1 MSGKQRR
8 SGRQQRGFGSIE
20 AIVAVALLAAITA
33 GMTSTVAHARRLHT
47 SAAAERR
54 ATQLAVAAVER
65 LRAGGSPGTDEVAG
79 YTTTA
84 SMAPWTGFG
93 RLSEARVEVSWLD
106 GERRS
111 LVLRTL
117 LYR

>member
-1 MSGKQRR
+1 MSGNPRR
-8 SGRQQRGFGSIE
+8 SCRRQRGFGSIE

-33 GMTSTVAHARRLHT
+33 GLTSTVAHARRLHT

-54 ATQLAVAAVER
+54 ATQLAVAALER
-65 LRAGGSPGTDEVAG
+65 LRAGGSAGADEVGG
-79 YTTTA
+79 YTTTVSLA
-84 SMAPWTGFG
+84 AWAGFG
-93 RLSEARVEVSWLD
+93 RLSEARVHVTWLD